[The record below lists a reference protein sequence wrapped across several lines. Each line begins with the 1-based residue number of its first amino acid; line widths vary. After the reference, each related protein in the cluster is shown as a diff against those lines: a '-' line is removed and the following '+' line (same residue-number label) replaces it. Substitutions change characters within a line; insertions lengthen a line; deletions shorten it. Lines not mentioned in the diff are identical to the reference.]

1 MKSILKSGL
10 FLMTALILALPAG
23 RAQDPVTPK
32 PIAPYTPAVMVNGT
46 LYLSGQIPRVP
57 ETGELITG
65 DIKKATEQCMKNLG
79 VLLKRHGLDYEDLVM
94 VNIYMTDMENYKP
107 INDAYAPFF
116 KNKKFPAR
124 AAVQVVR
131 LPMNAE
137 VEISGIAVKPSS
149 AR

>member
-1 MKSILKSGL
+1 MKH
-10 FLMTALILALPAG
+10 FLAVFSLLAFFAASQAQEPA
-23 RAQDPVTPK
+23 TPK

-57 ETGELITG
+57 ETGELVKG

-79 VLLKRHGLDYEDLVM
+79 VLLKQNNLDYENLVM
-94 VNIYMTDMENYKP
+94 VNIYMTNMDNYKA

-116 KNKKFPAR
+116 KDQKFPAR

-131 LPMNAE
+131 LPMDAE
-137 VEISGIAVKPSS
+137 VEISGIAVAPVRAVFAK
-149 AR
+149 